1 MSRNYTKK
9 NTEYW
14 QNHSLSMTS
23 KSHDSQE
30 NFDFVPLSAGTPFL
44 DESKASIPLSSRN
57 DTSDSPTLTRRNSI
71 HFSPKKFKYANL
83 DNMCGAFSKDGDF
96 LSIKGAVELC
106 RKAYANV
113 SIFRNT
119 VDILAELSNSKIYL
133 KGGSSKSRKFIKAW
147 LKKIGIYSFTKQ
159 YFKERFLS
167 GNIFIYRID
176 ASFKDSEFKKLIK
189 SFGAKNNKIPYR
201 YIILNPSDV
210 LARDV
215 TSFSDNIYVK
225 AISKY
230 EVERLKNP
238 KTESDRL
245 VYEGLPDDVKKRIQD
260 NGYASNLPIELPLDP
275 DKIYTSFYKKQDYE
289 PFAVP
294 FGFPV
299 LDDINLK
306 LEYKKIDQ
314 AICRTVENVIL
325 LITQGDEKHGPNKVA
340 LEKLQAM
347 FENQAIS
354 RVLVSDFTT
363 KMDFVVPDLKRVLGK
378 EKYEIVDKDIK
389 EGLMNIIGGSDE
401 KFANQSS
408 KFTLIMERV
417 TEGQEECLEIIQPEI
432 ERVCEAMG
440 LKQVPTAAFT
450 KSTLKDSN
458 AQMVKIISRFVELGI
473 FTPQDA
479 FKAFDEGT
487 FPEMD
492 ELLENQKAFKDYK
505 DNGLF
510 VPITYNGSNSEE
522 ETHGTNSPAGRPTG
536 TTGPKQTTDKKSPI
550 GKGLQSKAS
559 LKNFVETYKEV
570 NHIYN
575 LASSLFKKKYG
586 VKSINEKCEA
596 ALNDICEKIIVRYE
610 KEGWANVL
618 TSCINEPK
626 SIKEVEKKNIS
637 KDITDLS
644 SELGI
649 DLFASAIIHNS
660 QNLI

>member
-1 MSRNYTKK
+1 
-9 NTEYW
+9 
-14 QNHSLSMTS
+14 MTS
-23 KSHDSQE
+23 KSRDSQE
-30 NFDFVPLSAGTPFL
+30 NFDFVPLSAGEPFL

-57 DTSDSPTLTRRNSI
+57 GVTDSAITTRRISI

-83 DNMCGAFSKDGDF
+83 DNMCTAFSKDGDF
-96 LSIKGAVELC
+96 LSVRYAVELC

-133 KGGSSKSRKFIKAW
+133 KGGSAKSRKFIEAW
-147 LKKIGIYSFTKQ
+147 LKKIGIYNFTKQ

-176 ASFKDSEFKKLIK
+176 ASFNDSEFKKLIK
-189 SFGAKNNKIPYR
+189 SFGAKKNKIPYR
-201 YIILNPSDV
+201 YIVLNPSDV

-215 TSFSDNIYVK
+215 TSFSDNVYVK

-230 EVERLKNP
+230 EAERLKNP
-238 KTESDRL
+238 KTENDRL
-245 VYEGLPDDVKKRIQD
+245 VYDGLPEDVKKRIQD
-260 NGYASNLPIELPLDP
+260 NGYTNSLPIELPLDP

-325 LITQGDEKHGPNKVA
+325 LITQGDEKHGPNKIA

-363 KMDFVVPDLKRVLGK
+363 KMDFIVPDLKKVLGK

-389 EGLMNIIGGSDE
+389 EGLMNIVGGSDE

-408 KFTLIMERV
+408 KFALIMERV
-417 TEGQEECLEIIQPEI
+417 VEGQEEFLEIIQPEI
-432 ERVCEAMG
+432 EKVCESMG

-450 KSTLKDSN
+450 KSNLKDSN
-458 AQMVKIISRFVELGI
+458 AQMVKVISRFVELGI

-487 FPEMD
+487 FPEMED
-492 ELLENQKAFKDYK
+492 LLENQKAFKDYK
-505 DNGLF
+505 DSGLF
-510 VPITYNGSNSEE
+510 VPINYNGSNSEE
-522 ETHGTNSPAGRPTG
+522 EPHSASSQSGRPEG

-570 NHIYN
+570 NHVYN
-575 LASSLFKKKYG
+575 LASSLFKRKYG

-596 ALNDICEKIIVRYE
+596 ALNDICEKIIIRYQ
-610 KEGWANVL
+610 KESWSNVL
-618 TSCINEPK
+618 TNCINEPK
-626 SIKEVEKKNIS
+626 KIKEMDSVEIS
-637 KDITDLS
+637 KDIVNLS
-644 SELGI
+644 SELGL
-649 DLFASAIIHNS
+649 DYFASAIIHNS
-660 QNLI
+660 QNPI